1 VNRRRRQSLAFLA
14 SLLGHTLMVG
24 GFATG
29 FTFRCVPE
37 FEMPELDLGSMWPAV
52 GEGDQDKGEEAPG
65 LEAQP
70 PIAMPEPPPMPVID
84 WAEIA
89 PPMPEVPTAEG
100 EKTS

>member
-1 VNRRRRQSLAFLA
+1 V
-14 SLLGHTLMVG
+14 
-24 GFATG
+24 ATG
-29 FTFRCVPE
+29 ELGELFPQPL
-37 FEMPELDLGSMWPAV
+37 EMPELDLGSMWPAV